1 MQKFCVHCGKE
12 VENLENLNF
21 CPFCGGN
28 LKRQKEE
35 NIKVDKISRSSAN
48 SEIDPVTKISIK
60 DSFYERNMLLLHKVL
75 FWTVIF
81 APYMI
86 ILNDIYL
93 NKFVHNNEFWI
104 KRAKIYFIFLIVIYS
119 LLRIFS
125 TFEIENLPFANFL
138 AMYSVL
144 FPIYYLQL
152 NYGHLFATAGKYTPT
167 EEEVKNIIAIQNID
181 NDEENR
187 KKKIKFRTIFGVF
200 FVLAYIFI
208 FNVMY
213 QSHYLASILSLF
225 LIAGYDYYEQKYF
238 KRDKTELFWKK
249 RVMFYVLVLSPIL
262 VVLNFIIYN

>member
-1 MQKFCVHCGKE
+1 M
-12 VENLENLNF
+12 
-21 CPFCGGN
+21 
-28 LKRQKEE
+28 
-35 NIKVDKISRSSAN
+35 
-48 SEIDPVTKISIK
+48 SEKDQLTKIVVE
-60 DSFYERNMLLLHKVL
+60 DNFYERNMLLLNKIL
-75 FWTVIF
+75 FWTVLF

-119 LLRIFS
+119 ILRIFS
-125 TFEIENLPFANFL
+125 TLEIENLPLANFL
-138 AMYSVL
+138 AMYAVL

-152 NYGHLFATAGKYTPT
+152 NYGHLFATEGKEYSPT
-167 EEEVKNIIAIQNID
+167 EEELKNIIAIQNID

-187 KKKIKFRTIFGVF
+187 KKKIKLRTIFGVF
-200 FVLAYIFI
+200 FVLVYIFI

-238 KRDKTELFWKK
+238 KRDKTKLFWKK